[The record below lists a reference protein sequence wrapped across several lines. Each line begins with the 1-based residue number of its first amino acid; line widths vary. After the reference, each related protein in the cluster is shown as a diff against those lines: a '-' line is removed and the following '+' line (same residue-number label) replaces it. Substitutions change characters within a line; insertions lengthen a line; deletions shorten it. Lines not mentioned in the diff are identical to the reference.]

1 MYPLKVAKHTLTDWT
16 AFSLDVQPLFW
27 GTVQIGTTDLRVHL
41 VTFHHTILKRWKT
54 IKVSINLLHEKFDFY
69 VLGFFFKMYIQNNV
83 IEPNRVNLYGKG
95 LNSNNIT
102 CIWYGHSFLK
112 QHCCFMVT
120 NCQLYSLEMQ
130 TGD

>member
-1 MYPLKVAKHTLTDWT
+1 
-16 AFSLDVQPLFW
+16 
-27 GTVQIGTTDLRVHL
+27 
-41 VTFHHTILKRWKT
+41 
-54 IKVSINLLHEKFDFY
+54 
-69 VLGFFFKMYIQNNV
+69 MYIQNNV

-112 QHCCFMVT
+112 QHCFFMVT